1 MSQYYLPVL
10 VFIAVGIFFGAVSVV
25 MAMVMSPKKP
35 TERKGAAYECGFT
48 NITPSHE
55 KFSIRF
61 NVVAILFIIFD
72 VELAFLIPWAV
83 AFDDLTTAGIVGGMI
98 FLLLLLVGFIYEW
111 KKGALEWQ

>member
-1 MSQYYLPVL
+1 MSQNYLPVL
-10 VFIAVGIFFGAVSVV
+10 VFIIVGVFFGVMSVA
-25 MAMVMSPKKP
+25 MATLVSPKKP
-35 TERKGAAYECGFT
+35 TAKKGAAYECGFS

-83 AFDDLTTAGIVGGMI
+83 AFDDLATTGIVGGGI
-98 FLLLLLVGFIYEW
+98 FMLLLLVGFIYEW

>member
-1 MSQYYLPVL
+1 MSQNYLPVL
-10 VFIAVGIFFGAVSVV
+10 VFIGVGIFFG
-25 MAMVMSPKKP
+25 VMSVAMAALVSPRKP
-35 TERKGAAYECGFT
+35 TDRKGAAYECGFH
-48 NITPSHE
+48 NITPSHN

-83 AFDDLTTAGIVGGMI
+83 AFDDLATPGIVGGAI
-98 FLLLLLVGFIYEW
+98 FLLLLFVGFIYEW